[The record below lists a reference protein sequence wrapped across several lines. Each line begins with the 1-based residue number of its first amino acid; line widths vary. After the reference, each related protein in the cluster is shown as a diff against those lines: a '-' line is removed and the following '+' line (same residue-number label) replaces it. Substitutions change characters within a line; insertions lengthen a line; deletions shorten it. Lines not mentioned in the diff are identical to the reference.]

1 MKKLNGYELIPD
13 IINKVNNYSDKLK
26 DRVKIDNIFNEIDLY
41 ASDGFKQ
48 FIKLSDNR
56 YKCIKSGISLND
68 LLERQKNEYKE
79 VSDNILEN
87 NFYMNNEIEKE
98 SKKLYKKLT
107 IKESKELFKIRRNII
122 NLNRNLSQNDL
133 IKKKYENKIKAKSV
147 NKDDNSSNG
156 ESKIK
161 QNNTIINKEK
171 DEKIYKDKKK
181 YLSDIVEMDK
191 KYFNKNIESYKNFLK
206 DIEKT
211 KDNSKILKIM
221 SRNDNLGHKYSF
233 KFKNIKL
240 LSFKEEKKEEDV
252 IQKKMEEDSRID
264 IKTLMKYTKRGNKK
278 WFQEQL
284 KQKSNKRL
292 AHILNKRKKNDEL
305 LSNNENE
312 IKSLLNKNAL
322 STINANNK
330 NIFNNT
336 TFTNFGNTIKTVK
349 NEAQFIKNIK
359 ENFDIKR
366 QTVNKFF
373 KNNSLPTLDQY
384 EMKKSF
390 QKKDMI
396 LSPVQKKD
404 QHITLMFN
412 LNRDTSN
419 NDDEMDKKLKEIYD
433 IFKNTYY
440 SKIRSW
446 SQEENEKK
454 EIKQKEDQINENNRK
469 YLNEINKIKRKAH
482 LFVDIYSL
490 RDGFVNEGIKLFNN
504 SLNGPLYSKGSMQE
518 KINEFN
524 NYIEYKERERMMN
537 EELLKQKQIEEE
549 KKLREEDAEYQVMQ
563 KMKKNLNLDNNL
575 KKDEE
580 RINFKSQDSKVK
592 YTNKNKKNINKNKT
606 ISEQAFKDYLES
618 IGFVKQ
624 KSINKEEL

>member
-292 AHILNKRKKNDEL
+292 AHILNKRKKNYE

-412 LNRDTSN
+412 LNRDTNN

-549 KKLREEDAEYQVMQ
+549 KKFREEDAEYQVMQ

>member
-98 SKKLYKKLT
+98 PKKLYKKLT

-292 AHILNKRKKNDEL
+292 AHILNKRKKNYE

-592 YTNKNKKNINKNKT
+592 YTNKNKS

>member
-563 KMKKNLNLDNNL
+563 KMKKNLNLDNNV

>member
-292 AHILNKRKKNDEL
+292 AHILNKRKKNYE

-330 NIFNNT
+330 NIFNN

-412 LNRDTSN
+412 LNRDTNN

-549 KKLREEDAEYQVMQ
+549 KKFREEDAEYQVMQ